1 MPPSETLAL
10 ESDSAEAGALNSGAD
25 ADPGADGFVAVAEL
39 DKLRARRVM
48 VVKHGKKQIA
58 IFASGPE
65 VYACNN
71 RCPHEGYP
79 LSEGSLSENCLL
91 TCNWHNWKFDLES
104 GKTLIGGDTL
114 RRYPVRLADGKVWL
128 DVSDPPAEA
137 RAAAALVGLRKAF
150 ENHDRFR
157 EYEHMARELAR
168 YMKAGGDPLET
179 LRQAIH
185 WAHDRL
191 QYGTSHAIAAAAD
204 WLDLRDWKAKDDPVA
219 NLAILT
225 EAIGHFAW
233 DCLREPSYPYPEG
246 QAPYRPAD
254 LVAAIEAEDEAAA
267 VAQVRGALAEGLS
280 FADLEAPLAE
290 AALAHYADFGH
301 SVIYVAKTGQLIA
314 HLGPTVAEPL
324 LLALVRSLSYAFRE
338 DLIPE
343 FRAYGPALADWPEGE
358 RPGAGPGAAAPRAQD
373 FIGLATPAALA
384 RARDF
389 AADPRGLHRAL
400 LGASAWQMLHF
411 DAKSEARNDG
421 PVQDNVGWLD
431 FTHPLTFGNAVREL
445 CTRHPRLWPRGL
457 LQMACFAGRNA
468 GYVDRDLD
476 VTPWRVEALGPPGA
490 GGAGGAQ
497 FLEDAAARLLDHGQ
511 PEYILSS
518 HLLKTFMAVRAE
530 TAELSEESSSG
541 ESSSGRSVSGESASG
556 ESAAVRADLL
566 AALNRFL
573 NAPIKRKFTLRSAHQ
588 SLDFVARED

>member
-1 MPPSETLAL
+1 MPPSETRISETPAL
-10 ESDSAEAGALNSGAD
+10 KAPALKTPAVKTGAGT
-25 ADPGADGFVAVAEL
+25 DPGAAGFVAVAEL

-79 LSEGSLSENCLL
+79 LSEGSLSQGCLL

-104 GKTLIGGDTL
+104 GETLIGGDTL

-128 DVSDPPAEA
+128 DLADPPAEA
-137 RAAAALVGLRKAF
+137 RAAAALVGLRAAF
-150 ENHDRFR
+150 ERHDRFR

-168 YMKAGGDPLET
+168 YMKAGGDPLEAV
-179 LRQAIH
+179 RQAIH

-191 QYGTSHAIAAAAD
+191 EFGTSHAVATAAD
-204 WLDLRDWKAKDDPVA
+204 WLSFRQWRAEDDPVA
-219 NLAILT
+219 SLAILT
-225 EAIGHFAW
+225 EVIGHFAW
-233 DCLREPSYPYPEG
+233 DCLREPRYPYPEG
-246 QAPYRPAD
+246 QAPYQPGA
-254 LVAAIEAEDEAAA
+254 LVAAIEAEDQVAA

-301 SVIYVAKTGQLIA
+301 SAIYVVKTGQLIER
-314 HLGPTVAEPL
+314 LGPAVAEPL
-324 LLALVRSLSYAFRE
+324 LLALVRSLAYAFRE

-343 FRAYGPALADWPEGE
+343 FRAYGPALAAWPGDA
-358 RPGAGPGAAAPRAQD
+358 RPGAPPDAAAPRAED

-384 RARDF
+384 RAGDF
-389 AADPRGLHRAL
+389 AADPRALHRAL

-411 DAKSEARNDG
+411 DAAAQARNDR
-421 PVQDNVGWLD
+421 PVQDNIGWLD
-431 FTHPLTFGNAVREL
+431 FTHALTFGNAVREL
-445 CTRHPRLWPRGL
+445 CTRQPHLWPRGL
-457 LQMACFAGRNA
+457 LQMACFLGRNTA
-468 GYVDRDLD
+468 YVDRDLE
-476 VTPWRVEALGPPGA
+476 VAVWRVGAEGA
-490 GGAGGAQ
+490 GFFEA
-497 FLEDAAARLLDHGQ
+497 AAARLLDHGQ
-511 PEYILSS
+511 PEYILSG

-530 TAELSEESSSG
+530 ATQMSGARAEGSGALSQESG
-541 ESSSGRSVSGESASG
+541 A
-556 ESAAVRADLL
+556 RADLL
-566 AALNRFL
+566 AALNRLL
-573 NAPIKRKFTLRSAHQ
+573 NTPIKRKFTLRSARQ

>member
-10 ESDSAEAGALNSGAD
+10 KSES
-25 ADPGADGFVAVAEL
+25 DPGAAGFVAVAEL

-58 IFASGPE
+58 LFASGPE

-79 LSEGSLSENCLL
+79 LSEGSLSQGTGSQGCLL
-91 TCNWHNWKFDLES
+91 TCNWHNWKFDLDS
-104 GKTLIGGDTL
+104 GETLIGGDNL

-128 DVSDPPAEA
+128 DLGDPPAEA
-137 RAAAALVGLRKAF
+137 RAAAALVGLRAAF
-150 ENHDRFR
+150 ERHDRFR

-168 YMKAGGDPLET
+168 YMKAGGEPFEA

-191 QYGTSHAIAAAAD
+191 EYGTSHAVPAAAD
-204 WLDLRDWKAKDDPVA
+204 WLSFRAWQAQDGAGDDSVA

-233 DCLREPSYPYPEG
+233 DCLRQPSYPYPEG
-246 QAPYRPAD
+246 RADYRPGA

-267 VAQVRGALAEGLS
+267 VAQVRGALAAGLG
-280 FADLEAPLAE
+280 FAEMEAPLAE

-301 SVIYVAKTGQLIA
+301 SAIYVVKTGQLIER
-314 HLGPTVAEPL
+314 LGPTVAEPL
-324 LLALVRSLSYAFRE
+324 LLALVRALTYAFRE

-343 FRAYGPALADWPEGE
+343 FRAYGPALAAWP
-358 RPGAGPGAAAPRAQD
+358 AAPAPSATPPGPED

-384 RARDF
+384 RAGDF
-389 AADPRGLHRAL
+389 AADPRALHRAL

-411 DAKSEARNDG
+411 DADAQARNDR

-431 FTHPLTFGNAVREL
+431 FTHALTFGNAVREI
-445 CTRHPRLWPRGL
+445 CARQPRLWPRGL
-457 LQMACFAGRNA
+457 LQMACFLGRNT
-468 GYVDRDLD
+468 GHVDRDLE
-476 VTPWRVEALGPPGA
+476 VAVWRVDDGA
-490 GGAGGAQ
+490 E
-497 FLEDAAARLLDHGQ
+497 FLEAAAARLLDHGQ
-511 PEYILSS
+511 PEYILSG

-530 TAELSEESSSG
+530 TAQLSG
-541 ESSSGRSVSGESASG
+541 ARSEGTG
-556 ESAAVRADLL
+556 PRADLL
-566 AALNRFL
+566 AALNRLL
-573 NAPIKRKFTLRSAHQ
+573 NTPIKRKFTLRSARQ

>member
-1 MPPSETLAL
+1 MPPSETHAL
-10 ESDSAEAGALNSGAD
+10 KTHALKTHALKTHALNAGAGT
-25 ADPGADGFVAVAEL
+25 DPGAAGFVAVAEL
-39 DKLRARRVM
+39 DKLRSRRVM

-79 LSEGSLSENCLL
+79 LSEGTLGEDARGRGCLL

-104 GKTLIGGDTL
+104 GETLVGGDNL
-114 RRYPVRLADGKVWL
+114 RRYPVRLADGRVWL
-128 DVSDPPAEA
+128 DLSDPPDEA
-137 RAAAALVGLRKAF
+137 RAEAALVGLRAAF
-150 ENHDRFR
+150 ERHDRFR

-168 YMKAGGDPLET
+168 YMKAGGEPLEAV
-179 LRQAIH
+179 RQAIH

-191 QYGTSHAIAAAAD
+191 EFGTSHAVATAAD
-204 WLDLRDWKAKDDPVA
+204 WLDFRHWRAQDDPVA
-219 NLAILT
+219 SLAILT
-225 EAIGHFAW
+225 EVVGHFAW

-246 QAPYRPAD
+246 RAPYEPSA

-267 VAQVRGALAEGLS
+267 VAQIRGALAEGLS

-301 SVIYVAKTGQLIA
+301 SAIFVVKTGQLIER
-314 HLGPTVAEPL
+314 LGPAVAEPL
-324 LLALVRSLSYAFRE
+324 LLALVRSLVYAFRE

-343 FRAYGPALADWPEGE
+343 FRAYGPALAAWPDGVA
-358 RPGAGPGAAAPRAQD
+358 PGVAPGAALPRAED

-384 RARDF
+384 RACDF
-389 AADPRGLHRAL
+389 AADPRALHGAL

-411 DAKSEARNDG
+411 DVAAQAKNDR

-445 CTRHPRLWPRGL
+445 CTRRPHLWPRGL
-457 LQMACFAGRNA
+457 LQMACFLGRNVA
-468 GYVDRDLD
+468 YVDRDLEVAD
-476 VTPWRVEALGPPGA
+476 WRAGAEGAEFFEA
-490 GGAGGAQ
+490 
-497 FLEDAAARLLDHGQ
+497 AAARLLDHGQ
-511 PEYILSS
+511 PEYILSG

-530 TAELSEESSSG
+530 ATELSE
-541 ESSSGRSVSGESASG
+541 VSGVPDASG
-556 ESAAVRADLL
+556 ARADLL
-566 AALNRFL
+566 AALNRLL
-573 NAPIKRKFTLRSAHQ
+573 NTPIKRKFTLRSARQ

>member
-1 MPPSETLAL
+1 LETAAPA
-10 ESDSAEAGALNSGAD
+10 DSGTG
-25 ADPGADGFVAVAEL
+25 GFIAVAEL

-58 IFASGPE
+58 LFAVGPE

-79 LSEGSLSENCLL
+79 LSEGTLSQDAGSQHCLL

-104 GKTLIGGDTL
+104 GETLIGSDNL

-128 DVSDPPAEA
+128 DLTDPPAEA
-137 RAAAALVGLRKAF
+137 RAAKALAGLRDAF
-150 ENHDRFR
+150 DRHDRFR

-168 YMKAGGDPLET
+168 YMKAGGEPLEA

-191 QYGTSHAIAAAAD
+191 EYGTSHAVAAAAD
-204 WLDLRDWKAKDDPVA
+204 WLTLRDWKAQDDPVA

-233 DCLREPSYPYPEG
+233 DTLREPRYPYPEG
-246 QAPYRPAD
+246 QAPYDARA
-254 LVAAIEAEDEAAA
+254 LTAAIEAEDEAAA
-267 VAQVRGALAEGLS
+267 IAQVRGALAAGLG
-280 FADLEAPLAE
+280 FTDLEAPLAE

-301 SVIYVAKTGQLIA
+301 SAIYVVKTGALIE

-324 LLALVRSLSYAFRE
+324 LLALVRSLTYGFRE

-343 FRAYGPALADWPEGE
+343 FKAYAPALEAWPEK
-358 RPGAGPGAAAPRAQD
+358 PQPNGAPNGAPPRAED
-373 FIGLATPAALA
+373 FAGLATPAALA
-384 RARDF
+384 RAGEF
-389 AADPRGLHRAL
+389 ADDPISLHRAL
-400 LGASAWQMLHF
+400 LGAAGWNMLHF
-411 DAKSEARNDG
+411 DITAVARNDG
-421 PVQDNVGWLD
+421 PVQDNVNWLD
-431 FTHPLTFGNAVREL
+431 FTHAITFGNAVGEL
-445 CTRHPRLWPRGL
+445 CKRHPGLWPRGL
-457 LQMACFAGRNA
+457 LQMACFVGRNA
-468 GYVDRDLD
+468 AFVDPDLD
-476 VTPWRVEALGPPGA
+476 TTGWRID
-490 GGAGGAQ
+490 GGAAA
-497 FLEDAAARLLDHGQ
+497 FFEAAAARLLDHGQ

-530 TAELSEESSSG
+530 VWSESG
-541 ESSSGRSVSGESASG
+541 ALAGEAG
-556 ESAAVRADLL
+556 PRADLL
-566 AALNRFL
+566 AAFNRL
-573 NAPIKRKFTLRSAHQ
+573 QNTPIKRKFTLRGAQQ

>member
-1 MPPSETLAL
+1 MPPSETLVPEPGSVETDVLKSETAT
-10 ESDSAEAGALNSGAD
+10 
-25 ADPGADGFVAVAEL
+25 DPAAAGFVAVAEL
-39 DKLRARRVM
+39 DKLRARRKM

-58 IFASGPE
+58 IFASGSE

-79 LSEGSLSENCLL
+79 LSEGTISENCLL

-104 GKTLIGGDTL
+104 GETLIGGDNL

-137 RAAAALVGLRKAF
+137 RAEAALVGLRAAF
-150 ENHDRFR
+150 ERHDRFR

-168 YMKAGGDPLET
+168 YMKAGGDPLEA

-219 NLAILT
+219 ELAILT

-233 DCLREPSYPYPEG
+233 DSLREPSYPFPEG
-246 QAPYRPAD
+246 QATYRPAD
-254 LVAAIEAEDEAAA
+254 LVAAIEAEDEAAG
-267 VAQVRGALAEGLS
+267 VAQIRGALAEGLS

-301 SVIYVAKTGQLIA
+301 SAIYVAKTGQLIA

-343 FRAYGPALADWPEGE
+343 FRAYGPALADWPENVT
-358 RPGAGPGAAAPRAQD
+358 PGAAAPRAQD

-384 RARDF
+384 RAQDF
-389 AADPRGLHRAL
+389 AADPQALHRAL

-411 DAKSEARNDG
+411 DTASEARNDG

-445 CTRHPRLWPRGL
+445 CTRHPQLWPRGL
-457 LQMACFAGRNA
+457 LQMACFSGRNA

-476 VTPWRVEALGPPGA
+476 VAPWRDEAGA
-490 GGAGGAQ
+490 AGEDK
-497 FLEDAAARLLDHGQ
+497 FLEAAADRLLDHGQ

-530 TAELSEESSSG
+530 AAELSGAPSG
-541 ESSSGRSVSGESASG
+541 APD
-556 ESAAVRADLL
+556 ARADLL
-566 AALNRFL
+566 AALNRLL
-573 NAPIKRKFTLRSAHQ
+573 NTPIKRKFTLRSARQ